1 MIFRRCKCQ
10 NRIFSQAEVLNFE
23 RLLRYQEIMGC
34 SDFWICCDYL
44 NEENFK
50 INFVS
55 FGVKLKK
62 L

>member
-10 NRIFSQAEVLNFE
+10 NRNFGQVE
-23 RLLRYQEIMGC
+23 ALKFKVFLRNKKVMDCY
-34 SDFWICCDYL
+34 DFWICCEAL

-50 INFVS
+50 TNFVS